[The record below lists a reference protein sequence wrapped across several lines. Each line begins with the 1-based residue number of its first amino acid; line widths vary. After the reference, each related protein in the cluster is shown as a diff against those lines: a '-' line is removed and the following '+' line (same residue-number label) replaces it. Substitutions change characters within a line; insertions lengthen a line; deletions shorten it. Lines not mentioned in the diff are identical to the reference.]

1 MSSAT
6 DGSARD
12 GRANQPADHGGCI
25 VSQDVLIERLFGLL
39 VCGDRAGT
47 EQLVE
52 DALGHGLTPAEL
64 ADGAYMPL
72 IRTINA
78 LHRAK
83 QLTNLAH
90 GYATGILDTLLDEAQ
105 RRGSAEMP
113 PPPPSPPAPFRGS
126 FAHRLRPPH
135 WGQLDSH
142 SAGSGAREDLDA
154 SRPTGASRRAQF
166 VSFSLTDRVL
176 TARLA
181 GPSIGARE
189 TPIVNTEIND
199 LLSTLGPRLKRL
211 VLDLSD
217 VQRMSSMALGMCLD
231 VRSRART
238 LGIKTAAVGMSHDMA
253 KVLRRLKLADG
264 PRPARMVGAL
274 RNAFAS

>member
-6 DGSARD
+6 GPSARN
-12 GRANQPADHGGCI
+12 GRADPPEDHGGCI
-25 VSQDVLIERLFGLL
+25 VSEDLLIERLFGLL

-47 EQLVE
+47 ERLVE
-52 DALGHGLTPAEL
+52 DALGHGLTPAQL

-78 LHRAK
+78 LHRAR

-90 GYATGILDTLLDEAQ
+90 GYATGILDTLLDESQ
-105 RRGSAEMP
+105 RHGSP
-113 PPPPSPPAPFRGS
+113 PPAAPPDPYRGP
-126 FAHRLRPPH
+126 FAHRLRPTH
-135 WGQLDSH
+135 WGQLDSQGVV
-142 SAGSGAREDLDA
+142 SDAREGLDA
-154 SRPTGASRRAQF
+154 CRPTGASRRAQF
-166 VSFSLTDRVL
+166 VSFSLADRVL

-231 VRSRART
+231 VRSRARA
-238 LGIKTAAVGMSHDMA
+238 LGVKTAAVGMSHDMA
-253 KVLRRLKLADG
+253 RVLRRLKLADG
-264 PRPARMVGAL
+264 GPARRLPRML
-274 RNAFAS
+274 RRAGLAV

>member
-6 DGSARD
+6 GPSARN
-12 GRANQPADHGGCI
+12 GRANPPEDHGGCI
-25 VSQDVLIERLFGLL
+25 VSEDLLIERLFGLL

-52 DALGHGLTPAEL
+52 DALGHGLTPAQL

-78 LHRAK
+78 LHRAR

-90 GYATGILDTLLDEAQ
+90 GYATGILDTLLDESQ
-105 RRGSAEMP
+105 RHGSAEM
-113 PPPPSPPAPFRGS
+113 PPPPSPPAPFRGP
-126 FAHRLRPPH
+126 FAHRLRPTH
-135 WGQLDSH
+135 WGQVDPQ
-142 SAGSGAREDLDA
+142 GVVSGAREGLDA
-154 SRPTGASRRAQF
+154 CRPTGASRRAQF
-166 VSFSLTDRVL
+166 VSFSLADRVL

-231 VRSRART
+231 VRSRARA
-238 LGIKTAAVGMSHDMA
+238 LGVKTAAVGMSHDMA
-253 KVLRRLKLADG
+253 KVLRRLKLAEPG
-264 PRPARMVGAL
+264 RPARMVGAL

>member
-1 MSSAT
+1 MSFAT
-6 DGSARD
+6 AGSARN
-12 GRANQPADHGGCI
+12 GRANPPADHGGCI
-25 VSQDVLIERLFGLL
+25 VSEDLLIERLFGLL

-47 EQLVE
+47 ERLVE
-52 DALGHGLTPAEL
+52 DAMGHGLTPAQL

-90 GYATGILDTLLDEAQ
+90 GYATGILDTLVDASQ
-105 RRGSAEMP
+105 RRGGAL
-113 PPPPSPPAPFRGS
+113 PATPADLDRGPF
-126 FAHRLRPPH
+126 AQRLHPTH
-135 WGQLDSH
+135 WGEVGSNGP
-142 SAGSGAREDLDA
+142 GSGAREGVDA
-154 SRPTGASRRAQF
+154 GRPAGASRRAQF
-166 VSFSLTDRVL
+166 VSFSLADRVL

-189 TPIVNTEIND
+189 TPIINTEIND

-231 VRSRART
+231 VRSRARA
-238 LGIKTAAVGMSHDMA
+238 LGVKTAAVGMSHDMA